1 MVTVNIVQTLDAWMI
16 VVNVGRVLKMSK
28 ISVLY
33 MAVNYEDAR
42 EFLTWLIDKTRS
54 DISIVRFD
62 KKRYV
67 LDTDK
72 CVVGTFILNHPCRG
86 RALRNSADFFL
97 QSNKPFEA
105 RLRMIK
111 DLYCSSLQG
120 IEELKIN
127 AKEITEEQLIKLL
140 IYGDVE

>member
-1 MVTVNIVQTLDAWMI
+1 MVTVKIVQISDALMI
-16 VVNVGRVLKMSK
+16 VANAGRISKMTK

-54 DISIVRFD
+54 DISIIRFD
-62 KKRYV
+62 RKRYV
-67 LDTDK
+67 LETDK

-105 RLRMIK
+105 RLRIIK

-120 IEELKIN
+120 IAELAIN

-140 IYGDVE
+140 VYGDVE